1 MVSHCCPI
9 PVADR
14 ALSLPEGRVRELPEA
29 TLSAEVTDRLRRALL
44 GGETHYTARP
54 GIPELRA
61 AVRER
66 LLAAGLGGAGEVV
79 ITAGREEA
87 LFVALA
93 GAREAACAEGR
104 LGDRVGGGGRVL
116 LPAAA
121 AGDPAFLAACGALD
135 LQPTTAA
142 DDPATRVAAVGLLD
156 APVDPVSSDEAS
168 SDGATSDGEDR
179 GALRILDLGDGLPRL
194 APGALAEVGAG
205 TVLVGS
211 LDGWPALAG
220 FRVGFFFAPTAALP
234 RLRGLKQAIS
244 ICTAAPSQ
252 RAAAL
257 VLGAKAPA
265 AAPPAPGAA
274 GSGKRT
280 AVKDDAR
287 YSLMELAARLPGV
300 VSLGRGDPDADA
312 PPEVIE
318 AAGTAAGT
326 TEALDPRGQA
336 RLREAIARREAERTG
351 VEWDPEREVLVTGG
365 AQEGIAAALLALVG
379 PEEEVLLADP
389 RYTSYETAIR
399 LARGRM
405 TPVRCG
411 PDRGD
416 LRPGDRGADFGMRAD
431 RAGEALARTT
441 RPRLLVVV
449 NFQNPTGARTRS
461 GEVESLCRLA
471 DRHHL
476 WVLSD
481 EVYAEMAL
489 DGEGPIRSPSA
500 VAGMR
505 NRTLTLGSVSKTWA
519 MTGFRIGYLTGPA
532 DAIAACTRV
541 RAAISGPSPL
551 FSQRAAAAALRDA
564 GEFPAGLRALYAPRR
579 RLLLDG
585 LASLGIPVAAH
596 GGGFFVW
603 ADISRFGMPAAVF
616 CRRLLLEA
624 RVLVFPGT
632 AFGESWSDRVRISML
647 QSEDS
652 IEEALTR
659 LRRFAADS
667 A

>member
-1 MVSHCCPI
+1 MSHCCPI

-14 ALSLPEGRVRELPEA
+14 ALSLPEGRAVALPGSGLSRELTA
-29 TLSAEVTDRLRRALL
+29 RLRQALV

-93 GAREAACAEGR
+93 GAREAARDGGR
-104 LGDRVGGGGRVL
+104 LGGRAPGEGRVL
-116 LPAAA
+116 LPAAGA
-121 AGDPAFLAACGALD
+121 RDPAFLAACGVLD
-135 LQPTTAA
+135 LRPTTVAG
-142 DDPATRVAAVGLLD
+142 DPATGVAVVALLD
-156 APVDPVSSDEAS
+156 APENVAS
-168 SDGATSDGEDR
+168 SEEAPSSEPDGR
-179 GALRILDLGDGLPRL
+179 ALPILDLGDGLPRL
-194 APGALAEVGAG
+194 APGALGGVGAG

-211 LDGWPALAG
+211 LGGWPALAG
-220 FRVGFFFAPTAALP
+220 FRVGFFFAPTAVLP

-265 AAPPAPGAA
+265 TAPTAAKSSA
-274 GSGKRT
+274 GSGQRVT
-280 AVKDDAR
+280 VKDDAR

-318 AAGTAAGT
+318 AAGAAAGT
-326 TEALDPRGQA
+326 TETLDPRGQA
-336 RLREAIARREAERTG
+336 WLREAIARREAERTG

-411 PDRGD
+411 PDGGD
-416 LRPGDRGADFGMRAD
+416 LRPGSRGADFGMRAD
-431 RAGEALARTT
+431 RTGEALARTT

-461 GEVESLCRLA
+461 DEVESLCRLA

-489 DGEGPIRSPSA
+489 DGEGPIRSPAA
-500 VAGMR
+500 VSGMR

-532 DAIAACTRV
+532 DAVAACARV

-579 RLLLDG
+579 RRLLDG
-585 LASLGIPVAAH
+585 LSSLGIPVAAH

-616 CRRLLLEA
+616 CRRLLIEA

-632 AFGESWSDRVRISML
+632 AFGESWGDRVRISML

-652 IEEALTR
+652 IEEALAR
-659 LRRFAADS
+659 IRRFAAG
-667 A
+667 AA

>member
-1 MVSHCCPI
+1 MSHCCPI

-14 ALSLPEGRVRELPEA
+14 ALSLPEGRAVVLPESGLSRELTA
-29 TLSAEVTDRLRRALL
+29 RLRQALL

-93 GAREAACAEGR
+93 GAREAARDGGR
-104 LGDRVGGGGRVL
+104 LGGRAPGEGRVL
-116 LPAAA
+116 LPAAGA
-121 AGDPAFLAACGALD
+121 RDPAFLAACGVLD
-135 LQPTTAA
+135 LRPTTVAG
-142 DDPATRVAAVGLLD
+142 DPATGVAAVALLD
-156 APVDPVSSDEAS
+156 APEAVAS
-168 SDGATSDGEDR
+168 SEEAPSSEADG
-179 GALRILDLGDGLPRL
+179 GALPILDLGDGLARL
-194 APGALAEVGAG
+194 APGALGGVGAG

-220 FRVGFFFAPTAALP
+220 FRVGFFFAPTAVLP

-265 AAPPAPGAA
+265 AAPSAPKSSAE
-274 GSGKRT
+274 SGQRVT
-280 AVKDDAR
+280 VKDDAR

-318 AAGTAAGT
+318 AAGAAAGT
-326 TEALDPRGQA
+326 TETLDPRGQA
-336 RLREAIARREAERTG
+336 WLREAIARREAERTG

-411 PDRGD
+411 PDGGD
-416 LRPGDRGADFGMRAD
+416 LRSGSRGADFGMRAD
-431 RAGEALARTT
+431 RTGEALARTT

-461 GEVESLCRLA
+461 EEVESLCRLA

-489 DGEGPIRSPSA
+489 DGEGPIRSPAA
-500 VAGMR
+500 VSGMR

-532 DAIAACTRV
+532 DAVAACARV

-585 LASLGIPVAAH
+585 LSSLGIPVAAH

-616 CRRLLLEA
+616 CRRLLIEA

-632 AFGESWSDRVRISML
+632 AFGESWGDRVRISML
-647 QSEDS
+647 QSEAS
-652 IEEALTR
+652 IEEALAR
-659 LRRFAADS
+659 IRRFAAGS

>member
-1 MVSHCCPI
+1 MTHFCPI

-14 ALSLPEGRVRELPEA
+14 ALSLPEGRARDLPEA
-29 TLSAEVTDRLRRALL
+29 SLSADSMARLREALL

-66 LLAAGLGGAGEVV
+66 LVAAGLGGAGEVV

-93 GAREAACAEGR
+93 GAREAARDDGR
-104 LGDRVGGGGRVL
+104 LESSPGEEEGRVL
-116 LPAAA
+116 LSAAA
-121 AGDPAFLAACGALD
+121 SGDPALLSAGGALD
-135 LQPTTAA
+135 LG
-142 DDPATRVAAVGLLD
+142 PATVPDDRATVAAVERFG
-156 APVDPVSSDEAS
+156 APPDPANPVEAIS
-168 SDGATSDGEDR
+168 AGAAG
-179 GALRILDLGDGLPRL
+179 GALRILDLGDGLRSL
-194 APGALAEVGAG
+194 APGALGGVHAG

-211 LDGWPALAG
+211 LDGWPELAG
-220 FRVGFFFAPTAALP
+220 FRVGFFFAPAAVLP

-265 AAPPAPGAA
+265 AAPPAPNSPAEP
-274 GSGKRT
+274 GKKRAT
-280 AVKDDAR
+280 VKDDAR

-318 AAGTAAGT
+318 AAGAAAGT
-326 TEALDPRGQA
+326 TEALDPRGQS

-351 VEWDPEREVLVTGG
+351 VERDPEREVLVTGG

-379 PEEEVLLADP
+379 PGEEVLLADP

-411 PDRGD
+411 PDGSD
-416 LRPGDRGADFGMRAD
+416 TRPPGGQDADFGMRAD
-431 RAGEALARTT
+431 RAGEALAQTT

-461 GEVESLCRLA
+461 GEVEALCRLA

-489 DGEGPIRSPSA
+489 DGEGPVRSPAA

-532 DAIAACTRV
+532 DAIAACARV

-551 FSQRAAAAALRDA
+551 FSQRAAAAALGDA
-564 GEFPAGLRALYAPRR
+564 GEFPAGLRALYRPRR
-579 RLLLDG
+579 QLLLDG

-632 AFGESWSDRVRISML
+632 AFGESWSDWVRISML

-659 LRRFAADS
+659 IRRFAAGS

>member
-1 MVSHCCPI
+1 MSHCCPI

-29 TLSAEVTDRLRRALL
+29 TLSVDSMERLRRALL

-93 GAREAACAEGR
+93 GAREAARAAGR
-104 LGDRVGGGGRVL
+104 LGGRAPGEGRVL
-116 LPAAA
+116 LPAAGA
-121 AGDPAFLAACGALD
+121 RDPAFLAACGVLD
-135 LQPTTAA
+135 LRPTTVAG
-142 DDPATRVAAVGLLD
+142 DPATGVAVVALLD
-156 APVDPVSSDEAS
+156 APENVAS
-168 SDGATSDGEDR
+168 SEEAPSSEPDGR
-179 GALRILDLGDGLPRL
+179 ALPILDLGDGLPRL
-194 APGALAEVGAG
+194 APGALGGVGAG

-211 LDGWPALAG
+211 LGGWPALAG
-220 FRVGFFFAPTAALP
+220 FRVGFFFAPTAVLP

-265 AAPPAPGAA
+265 TAPTAAKSSA
-274 GSGKRT
+274 GSGQRVT
-280 AVKDDAR
+280 VKDDAR

-318 AAGTAAGT
+318 AAGAAAGT
-326 TEALDPRGQA
+326 TEALDPRGQV

-411 PDRGD
+411 PDCGD
-416 LRPGDRGADFGMRAD
+416 LRPGSRGADFGMRAD
-431 RAGEALARTT
+431 RTAEALARTT
-441 RPRLLVVV
+441 RPRLLVLV

-461 GEVESLCRLA
+461 DEVESLCRLA

-532 DAIAACTRV
+532 DAIAACARV

-564 GEFPAGLRALYAPRR
+564 GEFPAGLRALYGPRR

-632 AFGESWSDRVRISML
+632 AFGESWDDRVRISML

>member
-1 MVSHCCPI
+1 MVSHFCPI

-14 ALSLPEGRVRELPEA
+14 ALSLPEGRTPELPEPG
-29 TLSAEVTDRLRRALL
+29 LSGELTARLREALL

-93 GAREAACAEGR
+93 GAREAAREEAPLGGHFEGEGR
-104 LGDRVGGGGRVL
+104 VRF
-116 LPAAA
+116 AAA
-121 AGDPAFLAACGALD
+121 ATPDSACLSACGALD
-135 LQPTTAA
+135 LGPTTVP
-142 DDPATRVAAVGLLD
+142 DDPATVAVVGLLG
-156 APVDPVSSDEAS
+156 APP
-168 SDGATSDGEDR
+168 DGANSAGPAAGETAAGRAAAGALPILDLEDGLRRLAR
-179 GALRILDLGDGLPRL
+179 GALGG
-194 APGALAEVGAG
+194 VGPG

-211 LDGWPALAG
+211 LDGWPELAG
-220 FRVGFFFAPTAALP
+220 FRVGFFFAPAPLLP
-234 RLRGLKQAIS
+234 RLRGWKQAIS

-257 VLGAKAPA
+257 VLGAE
-265 AAPPAPGAA
+265 APPTAPPTAKSA
-274 GSGKRT
+274 GSGKRAT
-280 AVKDDAR
+280 VKDDAR

-318 AAGTAAGT
+318 AAGAAAGT
-326 TEALDPRGQA
+326 TEALDPRGQTW
-336 RLREAIARREAERTG
+336 LREEIARREAERTG

-365 AQEGIAAALLALVG
+365 AQEGIAAAMLALVG
-379 PEEEVLLADP
+379 PGEEVLLADP
-389 RYTSYETAIR
+389 RYTSYEAAIR

-411 PDRGD
+411 PDGSD
-416 LRPGDRGADFGMRAD
+416 PGPGSRAADFGMRAD
-431 RAGEALARTT
+431 RTGEALARTT

-461 GEVESLCRLA
+461 DEVESLCRLA

-500 VAGMR
+500 VPGRR

-532 DAIAACTRV
+532 DAIAACARV

-564 GEFPAGLRALYAPRR
+564 GEFPARLRALYAPRR

-585 LASLGIPVAAH
+585 LSSLGLPVAVH

-603 ADISRFGMPAAVF
+603 ADLSRFGMPAAVF

-632 AFGESWSDRVRISML
+632 AFGESWDGWARISML
-647 QSEDS
+647 QSEDA

-659 LRRFAADS
+659 IRRFAAGS